1 MEKNVLQL
9 LQAVL
14 MNITEFKGDE
24 REQTI
29 STFKERLGI
38 NASLLQKVS
47 LLIRKEG
54 LILKGR
60 SMNNKFKISQRQ
72 LRNILTGI
80 LGTVVICGRFKL
92 SLVSAH
98 LQGISH
104 PSDRNSSWAN
114 QAMMVQSAWFASST
128 LVPFLEGALARG
140 RNSFEVLSSTT
151 ACLKPQHLCA
161 T

>member
-1 MEKNVLQL
+1 MNALWKKNVLQL

-14 MNITEFKGDE
+14 MNIREFKGDE

-60 SMNNKFKISQRQ
+60 NMNNKFKISQR
-72 LRNILTGI
+72 
-80 LGTVVICGRFKL
+80 
-92 SLVSAH
+92 
-98 LQGISH
+98 
-104 PSDRNSSWAN
+104 
-114 QAMMVQSAWFASST
+114 
-128 LVPFLEGALARG
+128 
-140 RNSFEVLSSTT
+140 
-151 ACLKPQHLCA
+151 
-161 T
+161 